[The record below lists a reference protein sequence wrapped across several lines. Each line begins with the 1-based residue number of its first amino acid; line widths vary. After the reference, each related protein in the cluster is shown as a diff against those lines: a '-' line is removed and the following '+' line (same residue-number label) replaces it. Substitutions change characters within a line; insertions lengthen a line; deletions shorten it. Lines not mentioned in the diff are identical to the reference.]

1 VFHPDHPLFNFNIP
15 SSNPG
20 KGVSL
25 PGSSTDRKP
34 HPASLVGNFYRDN
47 LF

>member
-1 VFHPDHPLFNFNIP
+1 MFHPDQPLFNFNIT
-15 SSNPG
+15 SSNPV
-20 KGVSL
+20 KTASL